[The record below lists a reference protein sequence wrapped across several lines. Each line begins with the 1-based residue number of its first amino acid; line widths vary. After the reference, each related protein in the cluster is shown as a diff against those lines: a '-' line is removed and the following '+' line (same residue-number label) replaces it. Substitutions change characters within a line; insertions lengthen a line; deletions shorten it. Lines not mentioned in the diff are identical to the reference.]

1 MKYYILGSLNYA
13 NRRLVYE
20 FEQYGKE
27 AVILDPSLFIPYVN
41 DKRDDRLY
49 FQGAEDE
56 PIRVYKKHFKGLIP
70 RIGKN
75 LQYHAKTVEHIAN
88 NIGVPTTAT
97 AQGLLNAQDKFLTT
111 QLLSQNGIKT
121 PKTFTITKI
130 DNAQWLIKMLGGFPI
145 VAKVNYGSQ
154 GVGVFLLTETLS
166 ASTALSTFAALGHNL
181 ILQEFIET
189 AKDDTKKHDF
199 RAVVVD
205 GRVVAAIK
213 RNSVGGDFR
222 TNTSIKEDCEGVELD
237 DDMKEVAINAA
248 KAVGLSVAGVDL
260 ARHYETKEIYCYEV
274 NGNMNFKS
282 TEKFSEKNVAK
293 AIVEY
298 AMKVSGETII
308 EASRKP
314 QSKINAQNGKS
325 VGIPFLEFP
334 DGDNGLD
341 ELEMSSNGTA
351 KPIRIQTELFAHKNG
366 MESIFSSPSK
376 IN

>member
-1 MKYYILGSLNYA
+1 MMYYILGSLNYA

-27 AVILDPSLFIPYVN
+27 AVIIDPSLFIPFVN

-49 FQGAEDE
+49 FQGIEDE
-56 PIRVYKKHFKGLIP
+56 PIRVYKKHFKGVIP

-75 LQYHAKTVEHIAN
+75 LQYHAKTVEHIVN
-88 NIGVPTTAT
+88 NIGIPTTAT

-121 PKTFTITKI
+121 PKTFTITKVK
-130 DNAQWLIKMLGGFPI
+130 NPQWLTKMLGGFPV

-154 GVGVFLLTETLS
+154 GVGVFLLTEALS
-166 ASTALSTFAALGHNL
+166 AATALSTFAALGHNL

-189 AKDDTKKHDF
+189 AKDDKKKHDF

-205 GRVVAAIK
+205 GVVVAAIK

-237 DDMKEVAINAA
+237 DNMKEVAIKAA
-248 KAVGLSVAGVDL
+248 QAVGLSVAGVDL
-260 ARHYETKEIYCYEV
+260 AQHYETKEIYCYEV

-282 TEKFSEKNVAK
+282 TEKFSKKNVAK

-298 AMKVSGETII
+298 ALKVCGEMVI

-314 QSKINAQNGKS
+314 LSNFNAQNGKG

-334 DGDNGLD
+334 TIDD
-341 ELEMSSNGTA
+341 EHDDIEMSSNGTA
-351 KPIRIQTELFAHKNG
+351 KPIRLQAELFKKEIG
-366 MESIFSSPSK
+366 EKSIFSSPIK
-376 IN
+376 N